1 MPLQLEKKRNF
12 IVLLSFWDL
21 RPRLLSVECEEALN
35 CQWKVWWW
43 LEKSWKVN
51 QAAFGQRSIS
61 PGHNLPSIVEIIV
74 TWSCTIG
81 PKFFFTIF
89 HLDFFS
95 SILLP
100 CSYLLCLLSFI
111 LMSLH
116 FLLLLLLPLF
126 SCFDSP
132 FLNLTLTSSLFFS
145 NFFPTVSKIVSSVQ
159 YRMI

>member
-12 IVLLSFWDL
+12 TVLLSFWDL

-61 PGHNLPSIVEIIV
+61 PGHNLQSIVEIIV

-81 PKFFFTIF
+81 PKFLFTIF
-89 HLDFFS
+89 QLDFFS
-95 SILLP
+95 SILLL
-100 CSYLLCLLSFI
+100 CSYLLCLLPFI
-111 LMSLH
+111 LIFST
-116 FLLLLLLPLF
+116 LPY
-126 SCFDSP
+126 
-132 FLNLTLTSSLFFS
+132 TLTSSTFLLLRFSFFWTWPLHLHFFS